1 MSDRGADLEE
11 AQGVHG
17 VRSSGE
23 GAGVGPS
30 DTKDTRDG
38 DAQGGRVGGIALSLL
53 LSTAPSEALG
63 AVFSGRNTP
72 RDGSWTVL

>member
-11 AQGVHG
+11 DQGVHG
-17 VRSSGE
+17 VWSSGE

-30 DTKDTRDG
+30 DTKEKGKGTRREKG
-38 DAQGGRVGGIALSLL
+38 WEVLSLL
-53 LSTAPSEALG
+53 LCTAPSEALG
-63 AVFSGRNTP
+63 AVLSGRNTP